1 MELEKEVRYKVSNE
15 TFERA
20 LKFNT
25 NQNPPVQVL
34 DITCGAYGKESLQ
47 KTGMIF
53 RVRQKGNKYSLEIK
67 KRTEDNNWI
76 EESISLPNAEN
87 GLNFLNL
94 AGIKPYLYINR
105 MRTSFTHGNLKIDM
119 DDVELL
125 GKFIEIEYQ
134 DSKDVENE
142 LESFKTACGILG
154 NPAPLYGNIIF
165 EKQET
170 DEKFDKI
177 YTQKLNEIINR
188 ENPNEK

>member
-1 MELEKEVRYKVSNE
+1 MELEKEVRFQVSDE
-15 TFERA
+15 TFKRA
-20 LKFNT
+20 QKFNI

-34 DITCGAYGKESLQ
+34 DITCGAYGKNSLQ

-67 KRTEDNNWI
+67 KRTEDKNWI

-87 GLNFLNL
+87 GLSFLNL

-105 MRTSFTHGNLKIDM
+105 MRTSFTYGNLKIDM

-134 DSKDVENE
+134 DSKDAENE
-142 LESFKTACGILG
+142 LVSFKNSCGITSE
-154 NPAPLYGNIIF
+154 PAPLYGNIIF

-170 DEKFDKI
+170 DEKFNEI

-188 ENPNEK
+188 ENPHEK